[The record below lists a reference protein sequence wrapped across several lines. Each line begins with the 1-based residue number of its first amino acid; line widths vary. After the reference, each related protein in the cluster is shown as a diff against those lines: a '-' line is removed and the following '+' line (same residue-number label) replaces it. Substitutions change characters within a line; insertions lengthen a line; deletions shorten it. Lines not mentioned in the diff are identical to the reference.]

1 MISSCLTTSAR
12 LIYAT
17 DTDRRYTS
25 YFSLFHAKNTRKYGS
40 SNDSLF
46 LSFFFYQ
53 ICFSLFPLSLVPGP
67 KFNSRRI
74 LTRCSHSRISFH
86 PHGYTRAFELNIN
99 INFSLLPALQ
109 KKNTP
114 QKPRRTICVSRSLPV
129 MITQKY
135 LSWAKHSYVSTY
147 YTKSIRIG
155 STNKT
160 GRCAKVSRRLTLE
173 GWAHLI

>member
-1 MISSCLTTSAR
+1 MILF
-12 LIYAT
+12 
-17 DTDRRYTS
+17 
-25 YFSLFHAKNTRKYGS
+25 FSLF
-40 SNDSLF
+40 F
-46 LSFFFYQ
+46 LSNLFFT
-53 ICFSLFPLSLVPGP
+53 FSSFSCTGP

-99 INFSLLPALQ
+99 INFSLLPASQ